1 MNIVRANPEQLFEYG
16 PFTVRRQR
24 PGEALSPLVSV
35 DLMSL
40 KLDARI
46 PMQQHQDE
54 EVFTYLWRGSM
65 QHQDSNGERTQ
76 LSAKRVMVVNAGD
89 GVQYEESVP
98 LYEAELLQAVI
109 RPAQQGGEAMTQVLE
124 RDQGIMTNGWTE
136 LAGPEES
143 DAPLELRQEVYIFDT
158 MLERNHTLDVPS
170 MPGFVAYLT
179 VLEGI
184 IRVGDQRLGRG
195 DAVSGLDSSLEI
207 VGDRDAN
214 LVCFLVKPDNFA

>member
-109 RPAQQGGEAMTQVLE
+109 RPALRGGEAMTQVLE

-158 MLERNHTLDVPS
+158 LLERNHTLDVPS

-184 IRVGDQRLGRG
+184 IRVGDLRLSRG
-195 DAVSGLDSSLEI
+195 DAVSGLDSSVEI

>member
-1 MNIVRANPEQLFEYG
+1 MNILRANPEQLFEYG

-46 PMQQHQDE
+46 PMQHHQDE

-76 LSAKRVMVVNAGD
+76 LSAKKVMVVNAGE

-109 RPAQQGGEAMTQVLE
+109 RPSQPGGEAMTQVLE

-136 LAGPEES
+136 LAGPETS
-143 DAPLELRQEVYIFDT
+143 DAPLELRQEVYIYDT
-158 MLERNHTLDVPS
+158 LLARNHTLNVPS

-184 IRVGDQRLGRG
+184 IRVGDHRLGRG
-195 DAVSGLDSSLEI
+195 DAVSGLDDTIEI
-207 VGDRDAN
+207 VGDREAN

>member
-109 RPAQQGGEAMTQVLE
+109 RPALRGGEAMTQVLE

-143 DAPLELRQEVYIFDT
+143 DAPLENCARKSTSSTHCLSAT
-158 MLERNHTLDVPS
+158 
-170 MPGFVAYLT
+170 
-179 VLEGI
+179 
-184 IRVGDQRLGRG
+184 IRWTCRRCRAL
-195 DAVSGLDSSLEI
+195 SLILPCLKGL
-207 VGDRDAN
+207 
-214 LVCFLVKPDNFA
+214 FASAICD

>member
-24 PGEALSPLVSV
+24 PGEALSPLISV

-158 MLERNHTLDVPS
+158 LLERNHTLDVPS

-195 DAVSGLDSSLEI
+195 DAVSGLDSSIEI

>member
-24 PGEALSPLVSV
+24 PGEALSPLISV

-65 QHQDSNGERTQ
+65 QHQDSNGERSQ

-109 RPAQQGGEAMTQVLE
+109 RPALRGGEAMTQVLE

-158 MLERNHTLDVPS
+158 LLERNHTLDVPS

-184 IRVGDQRLGRG
+184 IRVGDLRLSRG
-195 DAVSGLDSSLEI
+195 DAVSGLDSSIEI

-214 LVCFLVKPDNFA
+214 LVCFLIKPDNFA

>member
-158 MLERNHTLDVPS
+158 LLERNHTLDVPS

-195 DAVSGLDSSLEI
+195 DAVSGLDSSVEI

-214 LVCFLVKPDNFA
+214 LVCFLIKPDNFA

>member
-24 PGEALSPLVSV
+24 PGEALSPLISV

-46 PMQQHQDE
+46 PMQQYQDE

-158 MLERNHTLDVPS
+158 LLERNHTLDVPS

-184 IRVGDQRLGRG
+184 IRVGDQRLSRG
-195 DAVSGLDSSLEI
+195 DAVSGLDSSVEI

-214 LVCFLVKPDNFA
+214 LVCFLIKPDNFA

>member
-24 PGEALSPLVSV
+24 PGEALSPLLSV

-40 KLDARI
+40 KLDARM

-76 LSAKRVMVVNAGD
+76 LSAKRVMVVNAGE

-98 LYEAELLQAVI
+98 LFEAELLQAVI
-109 RPAQQGGEAMTQVLE
+109 RPSQPGGEAMTQVLE

-136 LAGPEES
+136 LAGPEAS
-143 DAPLELRQEVYIFDT
+143 DAPLELRQEAYIYDT
-158 MLERNHTLDVPS
+158 LLERNQSLDVPA
-170 MPGFVAYLT
+170 MPGFVAWLT

-184 IRVGDQRLGRG
+184 IRVGNQRLGRG
-195 DAVSGLDSSLEI
+195 DVLTGSGSGVEMT
-207 VGDRDAN
+207 GERDAN
-214 LVCFLVKPDNFA
+214 LVCFLVKPDGPA

>member
-24 PGEALSPLVSV
+24 PGEALSPLISV

-109 RPAQQGGEAMTQVLE
+109 RPSQQGGEAMTQVLE

-158 MLERNHTLDVPS
+158 LLERNHTLDVPS

-195 DAVSGLDSSLEI
+195 DAVSGLDSSIEI
-207 VGDRDAN
+207 VGERDAN
-214 LVCFLVKPDNFA
+214 LVCFLVKPDNFV

>member
-158 MLERNHTLDVPS
+158 LLERNHTLDMPS

-195 DAVSGLDSSLEI
+195 DAVSGLDSSFEI

>member
-16 PFTVRRQR
+16 PFTVRRKR

-158 MLERNHTLDVPS
+158 LLERNHTLDVPS

-195 DAVSGLDSSLEI
+195 DAVSGLDSSIEI

>member
-24 PGEALSPLVSV
+24 PGEALSPLISV

-65 QHQDSNGERTQ
+65 QHKDSNGERSQ

-109 RPAQQGGEAMTQVLE
+109 RPALRGGEAMTQVLE

-158 MLERNHTLDVPS
+158 LLERNHTLDVPS

-184 IRVGDQRLGRG
+184 IRVGDLRLSRG
-195 DAVSGLDSSLEI
+195 DAVSGLDSSIEI

-214 LVCFLVKPDNFA
+214 LVCFLIKPDNFA

>member
-24 PGEALSPLVSV
+24 PGDALSPLVSV

-98 LYEAELLQAVI
+98 LFEAELLQAVI
-109 RPAQQGGEAMTQVLE
+109 RPSQPGGEAMTQVLE
-124 RDQGIMTNGWTE
+124 RDQGIMANGWTE

-143 DAPLELRQEVYIFDT
+143 DAPLELRQDVYIYDT
-158 MLERNHTLDVPS
+158 LLERNHTLDVPS

-184 IRVGDQRLGRG
+184 IRVGDHRLGRG
-195 DAVSGLDSSLEI
+195 DAVSGLDSRIEI

>member
-109 RPAQQGGEAMTQVLE
+109 RPALRGGEAMTQVLE

-158 MLERNHTLDVPS
+158 LLERNHTLDVPS

-184 IRVGDQRLGRG
+184 IRVGDQRLSRG
-195 DAVSGLDSSLEI
+195 DAVSGLDSSIEI

>member
-24 PGEALSPLVSV
+24 PGEALSPLLTV

-76 LSAKRVMVVNAGD
+76 LSAKKVMVVNAGD

-109 RPAQQGGEAMTQVLE
+109 RPSQPGGEAMTQVLE

-143 DAPLELRQEVYIFDT
+143 DAPLELRQEVYIYDT
-158 MLERNHTLDVPS
+158 LLERNQTVDVPS
-170 MPGFVAYLT
+170 KPGFVAYLT

-184 IRVGDQRLGRG
+184 IRIGDQRLSRG
-195 DAVSGLDSSLEI
+195 DAVSGLDSSMEI
-207 VGDRDAN
+207 TGDRDAN
-214 LVCFLVKPDNFA
+214 LVCFLVRPDNIA

>member
-1 MNIVRANPEQLFEYG
+1 MNIVRANSEQLFEYG

-24 PGEALSPLVSV
+24 PGEALSPLLTV

-54 EVFTYLWRGSM
+54 DVFTYLWRGSM

-76 LSAKRVMVVNAGD
+76 LSAKKVMVVNAGE

-109 RPAQQGGEAMTQVLE
+109 RPLQPGGEAMTQVLE

-143 DAPLELRQEVYIFDT
+143 DAPLELRQEVYIYDT
-158 MLERNHTLDVPS
+158 LLERNQTVDVPS

-184 IRVGDQRLGRG
+184 IRIGDQRLSRG
-195 DAVSGLDSSLEI
+195 DAVIGLDSSMEI
-207 VGDRDAN
+207 TGDRDAN
-214 LVCFLVKPDNFA
+214 LVCFLVKPDNVA

>member
-1 MNIVRANPEQLFEYG
+1 MNIVRANSEQLFEYG

-24 PGEALSPLVSV
+24 PGEALSPLLIV

-76 LSAKRVMVVNAGD
+76 LSAKKVMVVNAGE

-109 RPAQQGGEAMTQVLE
+109 RPSQPGGEAMTQVLE

-136 LAGPEES
+136 LAGPETS
-143 DAPLELRQEVYIFDT
+143 DAPLELRQEVYIYDT
-158 MLERNHTLDVPS
+158 LLARNHTLNVPS

-184 IRVGDQRLGRG
+184 IRVGDHRLGRG
-195 DAVSGLDSSLEI
+195 DAVSGLDDTIEI
-207 VGDRDAN
+207 VGDREAN

>member
-24 PGEALSPLVSV
+24 PGEALSPLISV

-109 RPAQQGGEAMTQVLE
+109 RPALRGGEAMTQVLE

-158 MLERNHTLDVPS
+158 LLERNHTLDVPS

-184 IRVGDQRLGRG
+184 IRVGDLRLSRG
-195 DAVSGLDSSLEI
+195 DAVIGLDSSVEI

-214 LVCFLVKPDNFA
+214 LVCFLIKPDNFA

>member
-24 PGEALSPLVSV
+24 PGEALSPLLTV

-40 KLDARI
+40 KLDARL

-76 LSAKRVMVVNAGD
+76 LSAKKVMVVNAGE

-109 RPAQQGGEAMTQVLE
+109 RPSQPGGEAMTQVLE

-143 DAPLELRQEVYIFDT
+143 DAPLELRQEIYIYDT
-158 MLERNHTLDVPS
+158 LLERNQTVDVPS

-184 IRVGDQRLGRG
+184 IRIGDQRLSRG
-195 DAVSGLDSSLEI
+195 DAVSGLDSSMEI
-207 VGDRDAN
+207 TGDRDAN
-214 LVCFLVKPDNFA
+214 LVCFLVRPDNIA

>member
-24 PGEALSPLVSV
+24 PGAALSPLISV

-46 PMQQHQDE
+46 PMQQHQNE

-76 LSAKRVMVVNAGD
+76 LSAKKVMVVNAGE

-109 RPAQQGGEAMTQVLE
+109 RPSQPGGEAMTQVLE

-136 LAGPEES
+136 LAGPETS
-143 DAPLELRQEVYIFDT
+143 DAPLELRQEVYIYDT
-158 MLERNHTLDVPS
+158 LLARNHTLNVPS

-184 IRVGDQRLGRG
+184 IRVGDHRLGRG
-195 DAVSGLDSSLEI
+195 DAVSGLDDTIEI
-207 VGDRDAN
+207 VGDREAN

>member
-89 GVQYEESVP
+89 GVQYEKSVP

-109 RPAQQGGEAMTQVLE
+109 RPSQQGGEAMTQVLE

-158 MLERNHTLDVPS
+158 LLERNHTLDVPS

-184 IRVGDQRLGRG
+184 IRVGDQRLSRG
-195 DAVSGLDSSLEI
+195 DAVSGLDSSVEI

-214 LVCFLVKPDNFA
+214 LVCFLIKPDNFA

>member
-24 PGEALSPLVSV
+24 PGEALSPLISV

-46 PMQQHQDE
+46 PMQ
-54 EVFTYLWRGSM
+54 

-109 RPAQQGGEAMTQVLE
+109 RPALRGGEAMTQVLE

-158 MLERNHTLDVPS
+158 LLERNHTLDVPS

-184 IRVGDQRLGRG
+184 IRVGDQRLSRG
-195 DAVSGLDSSLEI
+195 DAVSGLDSSIEI

-214 LVCFLVKPDNFA
+214 LVCFLIKPDNFA

>member
-1 MNIVRANPEQLFEYG
+1 MNIMRANPEQLFEYG

-24 PGEALSPLVSV
+24 AGEALSPLLTV

-76 LSAKRVMVVNAGD
+76 LSAKKVMVVNAGE

-109 RPAQQGGEAMTQVLE
+109 RPSQPGGEAMTQVLE
-124 RDQGIMTNGWTE
+124 RGQGIMTNGWTE

-143 DAPLELRQEVYIFDT
+143 DAPLELRQEVYIYDT
-158 MLERNHTLDVPS
+158 LLERNQTVDVPS

-184 IRVGDQRLGRG
+184 IRIGDQRLSCG
-195 DAVSGLDSSLEI
+195 DAVSGLDSSMEI
-207 VGDRDAN
+207 TGDRDAN
-214 LVCFLVKPDNFA
+214 LVCFLVRPDNVA

>member
-16 PFTVRRQR
+16 SFTVRRQR
-24 PGEALSPLVSV
+24 PGEALSPLISV

-109 RPAQQGGEAMTQVLE
+109 RPALRGGEAMTQVLE
-124 RDQGIMTNGWTE
+124 RDQGIMPNGWTE

-158 MLERNHTLDVPS
+158 LLERNHTLDVPS

-184 IRVGDQRLGRG
+184 IRVGDLRLGRG
-195 DAVSGLDSSLEI
+195 DAVSGLDSSIEI

>member
-109 RPAQQGGEAMTQVLE
+109 RPALRGGEAMTQVLE

-158 MLERNHTLDVPS
+158 LLERNHTLDVPS

-184 IRVGDQRLGRG
+184 IRVGDQRLSRG
-195 DAVSGLDSSLEI
+195 DAVSGLDSSIDI

>member
-24 PGEALSPLVSV
+24 PGAALSPLISV

-46 PMQQHQDE
+46 PMQQHQNE

-76 LSAKRVMVVNAGD
+76 LSAKKVMVVNAGE

-109 RPAQQGGEAMTQVLE
+109 RPSQPGGEAMTQVLE

-136 LAGPEES
+136 LAGPETS
-143 DAPLELRQEVYIFDT
+143 DAPLELRQEVYIYDT
-158 MLERNHTLDVPS
+158 LLARNHPLNVPS

-184 IRVGDQRLGRG
+184 IRVGDHRLGRG
-195 DAVSGLDSSLEI
+195 DAVSGLDDTIEI
-207 VGDRDAN
+207 VGDREAN

>member
-24 PGEALSPLVSV
+24 PGEALSPLLTV

-76 LSAKRVMVVNAGD
+76 LSAKKVMVVNAGE

-109 RPAQQGGEAMTQVLE
+109 RPSQPGGEAMTQVLE

-136 LAGPEES
+136 LAGPEAS
-143 DAPLELRQEVYIFDT
+143 DAPLELRQDAYIYDT
-158 MLERNHTLDVPS
+158 LLERNQTLDVPS
-170 MPGFVAYLT
+170 MPGFVAYLV

-184 IRVGDQRLGRG
+184 IFIGDQRLGRG
-195 DAVSGLDSSLEI
+195 DAVSGLDSSSEI
-207 VGDRDAN
+207 RGDRDAN
-214 LVCFLVKPDNFA
+214 LVCFLIKPDTFA

>member
-109 RPAQQGGEAMTQVLE
+109 RPALRGGEAMTQVLE

-158 MLERNHTLDVPS
+158 LLERNHTLDVPS

-184 IRVGDQRLGRG
+184 IRVGDLRLGRG
-195 DAVSGLDSSLEI
+195 DAVSGLDSSIEI

>member
-109 RPAQQGGEAMTQVLE
+109 RPALQGGEAMTQVLE

-158 MLERNHTLDVPS
+158 LLERNHTLDVPS

-184 IRVGDQRLGRG
+184 IRVGDLRLGRG
-195 DAVSGLDSSLEI
+195 DAVSGLDSSIEI

>member
-24 PGEALSPLVSV
+24 PGEALSPLLSV

-40 KLDARI
+40 KLDARM

-76 LSAKRVMVVNAGD
+76 LSAKRVMIVNAGE

-98 LYEAELLQAVI
+98 LFEAELLQAVI
-109 RPAQQGGEAMTQVLE
+109 RPSQAGGEAMTQVLE

-136 LAGPEES
+136 LAGPETS
-143 DAPLELRQEVYIFDT
+143 DAPLELRQEAYIYDT
-158 MLERNHTLDVPS
+158 LLERNQSLDVPA
-170 MPGFVAYLT
+170 MPGFIAWLT

-184 IRVGDQRLGRG
+184 IRVGNQRLGRG
-195 DAVSGLDSSLEI
+195 DVLTGSGSGVEI
-207 VGDRDAN
+207 AAERDAN
-214 LVCFLVKPDNFA
+214 LVCFLVKPDYPV

>member
-24 PGEALSPLVSV
+24 PGEALSPLLTV

-40 KLDARI
+40 KLDARL

-76 LSAKRVMVVNAGD
+76 LSAKKVMVVNAGE

-109 RPAQQGGEAMTQVLE
+109 RPSQPGGEAMTQVLE

-143 DAPLELRQEVYIFDT
+143 DAPLELRQEVYIYDT
-158 MLERNHTLDVPS
+158 LLERNQTVDVPS

-184 IRVGDQRLGRG
+184 IRIGDQRLSRG
-195 DAVSGLDSSLEI
+195 DAVSGLDSSMEI
-207 VGDRDAN
+207 TGDRDAN
-214 LVCFLVKPDNFA
+214 LVCFLVRPDNVA

>member
-109 RPAQQGGEAMTQVLE
+109 RPALRGSEAMTQVLE

-158 MLERNHTLDVPS
+158 LLERNHTLDVPS

-195 DAVSGLDSSLEI
+195 DAVSGLDSSIEI

-214 LVCFLVKPDNFA
+214 LVCFLIKPDNFA

>member
-109 RPAQQGGEAMTQVLE
+109 RPAQQDGEAMTQVLE

-158 MLERNHTLDVPS
+158 LLERNHTLDVPS

-195 DAVSGLDSSLEI
+195 DAVSGLDSSVEI

>member
-24 PGEALSPLVSV
+24 PGEALSPLISV

-109 RPAQQGGEAMTQVLE
+109 RPALRGGEAMTQVLE

-158 MLERNHTLDVPS
+158 LLERNHTLDVPS

-184 IRVGDQRLGRG
+184 IRVGDLRLSRG
-195 DAVSGLDSSLEI
+195 DAVSGLDSSIEI

-214 LVCFLVKPDNFA
+214 LVCFLIKPNNFA

>member
-109 RPAQQGGEAMTQVLE
+109 RPALRGGEAMTQVLE

-158 MLERNHTLDVPS
+158 LLERNHTLDVPS

-184 IRVGDQRLGRG
+184 IRVGDLRLSRG
-195 DAVSGLDSSLEI
+195 DAVSGLDSSIEI

-214 LVCFLVKPDNFA
+214 LVCFLIKPDTFA

>member
-46 PMQQHQDE
+46 PMQQHEDE

-109 RPAQQGGEAMTQVLE
+109 RPALRGGEAMTQVLE

-158 MLERNHTLDVPS
+158 LLERNHTLDVPS

-184 IRVGDQRLGRG
+184 IRVGDLRLSRG
-195 DAVSGLDSSLEI
+195 DAVSGLDSSIEI

-214 LVCFLVKPDNFA
+214 LVCFLIKPDNFA

>member
-24 PGEALSPLVSV
+24 PGEALSPLISV

-158 MLERNHTLDVPS
+158 LLERNHTLDVPS

-184 IRVGDQRLGRG
+184 IRVGDQRLSRG
-195 DAVSGLDSSLEI
+195 DAVSGLDSSIEI

-214 LVCFLVKPDNFA
+214 LVCFLIKPDNFA

>member
-24 PGEALSPLVSV
+24 PGEALSPLLSV

-40 KLDARI
+40 KLDARM

-76 LSAKRVMVVNAGD
+76 LSAKRVMVVNAGE

-98 LYEAELLQAVI
+98 LFEAELLQAVI
-109 RPAQQGGEAMTQVLE
+109 RPSQPGGEAMTQVLE

-136 LAGPEES
+136 LAGPEAS
-143 DAPLELRQEVYIFDT
+143 DAPLELRQEAYVYDT
-158 MLERNHTLDVPS
+158 LLERNQSLDVPA
-170 MPGFVAYLT
+170 MPGFVAWLT

-184 IRVGDQRLGRG
+184 IRVGNQRLGRG
-195 DAVSGLDSSLEI
+195 DVLTGSGSGVEMT
-207 VGDRDAN
+207 GEHDAN
-214 LVCFLVKPDNFA
+214 LVCFLVKPDGPA

>member
-158 MLERNHTLDVPS
+158 LLERNHTLDVPS
-170 MPGFVAYLT
+170 IPGFVAYLT

-195 DAVSGLDSSLEI
+195 DAVSGLDSSIEI